1 VSNQRYSPRGLME
14 WCSAIFRAVG
24 VPKDHAEVAA
34 QVIVRTNLR
43 GVDTHGVTRILPYL
57 QKIECGEVTPVP
69 QFSEKIREGVL
80 KFHGDGGLGQVAATI
95 AMDSACR
102 IAQETAVVAGV
113 LIDVGHLG
121 ALGMYVLRAAE
132 SGMIALLAQA
142 TPPVMALPGA
152 TRPAIGNNPLAF
164 GFPIRGCEPFVMDM
178 ACSRVARGNLL
189 VAVRERRPIPEGW
202 AIGPDGEP
210 TTDAECALKGAM
222 LPFGDYKGIAL
233 AMMVE
238 CLGGSLTGAKPPSIA
253 ETGSGSAAGHVGAFF
268 LVINPDHFGD
278 RAAFD
283 AHTASW
289 IENYRH
295 ASGPSGRYPG
305 HAAALTERDRN
316 LNGVPLSDAL
326 VDELRRTGQ
335 HYGVA
340 FDVLL
345 SSG

>member
-1 VSNQRYSPRGLME
+1 MQ
-14 WCSAIFRAVG
+14 WCSAVFQAVG
-24 VPKDHAEVAA
+24 IPKQHAEIAA

-43 GVDTHGVTRILPYL
+43 GVDTHGVTRILSYL
-57 QKIECGEVTPVP
+57 QKIQSGEVTAVP
-69 QFSEKIREGVL
+69 RFSEEVGEGVL
-80 KFHGDGGLGQVAATI
+80 KFHGDGGLGQVAAT
-95 AMDSACR
+95 AVMDSACR
-102 IAQETAVVAGV
+102 RAEESAVVAGV

-121 ALGMYVLRAAE
+121 ALGMYVLQAAE

-152 TRPAIGNNPLAF
+152 TRAAIGNNPLAF
-164 GFPIRGCEPFVMDM
+164 GFPIPEHDPFVMDM
-178 ACSRVARGNLL
+178 ACSRVARGNVL
-189 VAVRERRPIPEGW
+189 VAAKEKQRIPIGW

-233 AMMVE
+233 AMMIE
-238 CLGGSLTGAKPPSIA
+238 CLGGSLTGAKPTSIA
-253 ETGSGSAAGHVGAFF
+253 ETGSASAAGHVGAFF
-268 LVINPDHFGD
+268 LVINPDRFGD

-283 AHTASW
+283 AHAASW
-289 IENYRH
+289 IENYRR

-305 HAAALTERDRN
+305 YAAALTERDRN
-316 LNGVPLSDAL
+316 RDGVPLSDAL

-335 HYGVA
+335 RYGVA

-345 SSG
+345 SS